1 MLGRLDHPEKSCKG
15 ETVTGMKA
23 ADRESDHNSKIQAS
37 ILEGQGGTK
46 QMGRHSR
53 KRGRP
58 RKMKPEELEVLEGTK
73 ERREPWIRGETRR
86 KIKALKKGGKHKALG
101 KMINEVIV
109 GQDISI
115 SDAVNKVPGDLP
127 GVAEPRISDRLLGRD
142 LGMVQSDVNSLK
154 PQLNMNLFGSKCNG
168 IKAQINT
175 GLQTSMITFLDNPSC
190 NEQSPNKTQ
199 LSFVKTSSL
208 WELLG
213 SMEVFKRMPQKP
225 HFHPLE
231 QYTKDCREG
240 MAIAHMVNFVNLVSG
255 VHDAR
260 FDDTVSL
267 KNKLELLQELEQHGF
282 CVQPLQARIE
292 ALLRLKERH
301 GVFESELNKIETEVR
316 EQEHEWDDLDIEIIK
331 LDMDMAVLKESLAL
345 LREKRALIISQSE
358 IGKTDILKWQK
369 EIQVIKEDSFD
380 AKREFE
386 AIVAT
391 C

>member
-86 KIKALKKGGKHKALG
+86 KIKALKK
-101 KMINEVIV
+101 
-109 GQDISI
+109 
-115 SDAVNKVPGDLP
+115 GDLP